1 MEILYK
7 IRYGSIYVCYK
18 HSKKVYRTAC
28 TQAYNQAKCTR
39 YNLCNRLFR
48 NRNVNKFW
56 KSVKRLKNF
65 KNWNQSS
72 VITNETFYNYFSIK
86 FKYDIDLESDH
97 IRSRLSKELRICVT
111 TKLQNCNQS
120 YDDFV
125 FKE

>member
-1 MEILYK
+1 MVLYMFVTN
-7 IRYGSIYVCYK
+7 IQR
-18 HSKKVYRTAC
+18 
-28 TQAYNQAKCTR
+28 KCTELHVHR
-39 YNLCNRLFR
+39 LIIRLNVLEYNLCNRLFR

-56 KSVKRLKNF
+56 KYVKRLKNV

-72 VITNETFYNYFSIK
+72 VITNETFYNYFSIN

-97 IRSRLSKELRICVT
+97 IRCRLSKEFVT
-111 TKLQNCNQS
+111 TKLQNCKQS